1 MQDQS
6 RKVLM
11 RLSFLGGS
19 SFSDAEMKVFA
30 ADMHAIGRD
39 QLIPKVEAAKNQIA
53 ALIVG
58 YGAEESDWLVFPD
71 GHMLLW
77 RYWQTPV
84 YGKPSLLKWS
94 SSPPDKKPC
103 AKLGNNFV
111 GCVGME
117 ISAEGNVEPFQS
129 ARKD

>member
-1 MQDQS
+1 
-6 RKVLM
+6 M
-11 RLSFLGGS
+11 R
-19 SFSDAEMKVFA
+19 VFA

-53 ALIVG
+53 ALMVG
-58 YGAEESDWLVFPD
+58 SGVEESDWLIFPD

-103 AKLGNNFV
+103 AKLRNNFV

-117 ISAEGNVEPFQS
+117 ISAEGNVESLQA